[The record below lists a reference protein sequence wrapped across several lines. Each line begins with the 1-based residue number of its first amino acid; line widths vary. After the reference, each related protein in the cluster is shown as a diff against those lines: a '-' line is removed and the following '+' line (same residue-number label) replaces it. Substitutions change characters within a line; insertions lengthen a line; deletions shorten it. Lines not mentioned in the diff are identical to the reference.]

1 MRIVRVVGMLGLMA
15 TVLSS
20 PVVAFQTRSPE
31 KIEKRISPHVVLFQ
45 EITAAPPLAIQGLR
59 ITPARGVR
67 FWSTI
72 GQDIV
77 TNDTPTRGRE
87 TTSRASWRHRAL
99 GAINADFFAPNGDPL
114 GLKIVGGEIV
124 SETYPDRPAIGFLPN
139 GQVIMG
145 APSLDADIT
154 RPDGVKAQL
163 LGLNRPAK
171 AQGDMVLF
179 TNYYGTTAQ
188 SEGAGVVV
196 ILDTLTRPLR
206 AGTVATAVVREV
218 REGSSGIIPT
228 TGGVLIGTGAFADF
242 LRPLQLGATL
252 QVRIDFSGDNA
263 ERWRQVEEAVAGGPW
278 LVRNGKS
285 VQVEE
290 HDQGGFNRTTFT
302 ERRHPR
308 TAIGRTAQGEIIWL
322 TVDGRQSHS
331 QGASLPELAQI
342 MVRYG
347 AVEAIN
353 LDGGGSTTL
362 VVRNLIINSPSDGPE
377 RPVAN
382 MLLVFDDTT
391 RPTLPQQGYRVE
403 PANGTLKVGDTVR
416 FRVFRNGEAISTWNV
431 VWGVSG
437 GIGFVDQWGRF
448 TALRAGRGAIG
459 AFVDGVWHYVPVV
472 VEGTP
477 TPPANGQTG
486 NP

>member
-1 MRIVRVVGMLGLMA
+1 MRAVGFIGLMTLLLVPLIA
-15 TVLSS
+15 LQAPKS
-20 PVVAFQTRSPE
+20 E
-31 KIEKRISPHVVLFQ
+31 KIEKRISPHVVMFQ
-45 EITAAPPLAIQGLR
+45 EVSKEPPLAIQGLR
-59 ITPARGVR
+59 ISPARGVR
-67 FWSTI
+67 FLSVLAS
-72 GQDIV
+72 DVV
-77 TNDTPTRGRE
+77 TNDSPTRGRE
-87 TTSRASWRHRAL
+87 MTSRASWRYRAL

-114 GLKIVGGEIV
+114 GLKIVSGEIV

-139 GQVIMG
+139 GQVVMG
-145 APSLDADIT
+145 APMLDADIT

-171 AQGDMVLF
+171 AQGDMVLN

-188 SEGAGVVV
+188 SEGRGVVV
-196 ILDTLTRPLR
+196 ILEALTRPLR
-206 AGTVATAVVREV
+206 AGRVATAVVREV
-218 REGSSGIIPT
+218 REGSSGVIPP

-242 LRPLQLGATL
+242 LRPLQPGDTL
-252 QVRIDFSGDNA
+252 QIRTDFSGENA

-278 LVRNGKS
+278 LVRNGRA

-308 TAIGRTAQGEIIWL
+308 TAIGRTAQGEILWV
-322 TVDGRQSHS
+322 TVDGRQPHS

-342 MVRYG
+342 MVRLG

-362 VVRNLIINSPSDGPE
+362 VVRNLIVNSPSDGVE

-382 MLLVFDDTT
+382 MLMLFDDTT
-391 RPTLPQQGYRVE
+391 RPTLPQTGYRLE
-403 PANGTLKVGDTVR
+403 PPSATLKVGDTVR

-431 VWGVSG
+431 IWGVSG
-437 GIGFVDQWGRF
+437 GVGFVDQWGRF
-448 TALRAGRGAIG
+448 TALRPGRGAVG
-459 AFVDGVWHYVPVV
+459 AFVDGAWFYVPIT
-472 VEGTP
+472 VEGEP

-486 NP
+486 SP